1 MRKWVRWWGIV
12 VFILIILLTLGVWY
26 LLADRIITNNIEK
39 TGEFIVGAKV
49 DVGKVN
55 LTLIPLGISLNDLK
69 VADPNSPMQNL
80 IDVDNIHFHL
90 DGKYLFER
98 KVIINDMVVDGLKFN
113 TKRKKSGEIK
123 GAEPLTV
130 KHAID
135 GFILP
140 LFDLSKLESFVKQE
154 KLQSIDALMDVS
166 QDIKRVENE
175 WNASIRMIP
184 NMEDIQEYQNRTNV
198 IIADIKRNKVS
209 GLITHA
215 RRIKRLKEEIDK
227 DIENIKLNKKSMLID
242 IDSLETKKNR
252 ALGYIDKNIAKL
264 REKYTPD
271 IRGFKNFSKYI
282 FKDDVLQQIDEGL
295 VWYNKLEPLFDY
307 TYKNLNEDY
316 YGNEP
321 TLFDGIDVQFP
332 EHNPKPSFFIELA
345 KLSFEYGV
353 SNLSG
358 EIQNFTKQQ
367 YISGLPTSINLSGSN
382 LDFAESVNFSGLIN
396 HVHSDY
402 VEDKISLA
410 IRKQKIIRT
419 EYQILE
425 DWKLNI
431 SKGTMDRIF
440 EINIHDDVIDGKLKL
455 SFAGT
460 SFGSNYLGDKNILI
474 NSIDS
479 VLTKVSDFYINIGIS
494 GTPGY
499 YNTTINSN
507 IDNIVDNAVQN
518 MVGNEAIKISN
529 TITRII
535 NEKTEGLIND
545 IEFEIKQL
553 ALEIDIVGKILDEA
567 NNIFKVLP

>member
-184 NMEDIQEYQNRTNV
+184 NMEDIQGYQNRINV
-198 IIADIKRNKVS
+198 IVADIKKNKVS
-209 GLITHA
+209 ELITHA

-345 KLSFEYGV
+345 KLSFEYGIG
-353 SNLSG
+353 NLSG
-358 EIQNFTKQQ
+358 EIQNFTTQQ
-367 YISGLPTSINLSGSN
+367 NISGLPTSISLSGSN
-382 LDFAESVNFSGLIN
+382 LDFAESVNISGLIN
-396 HVHSDY
+396 HVNSKS

-410 IRKQKIIRT
+410 ITKQKINRT
-419 EYQILE
+419 EYKILE
-425 DWKLNI
+425 DWELNI
-431 SKGTMDRIF
+431 RHGTVDRIF
-440 EINIHDDVIDGKLKL
+440 DINIHNGVIGGKLKL
-455 SFAGT
+455 NFVGT

-479 VLTKVSDFYINIGIS
+479 VLSRISDFYVDIVIS
-494 GTPGY
+494 GTSGDY
-499 YNTTINSN
+499 RTSINSN
-507 IDNIVDNAVQN
+507 LDSIVDKAVRNIV
-518 MVGNEAIKISN
+518 MNEANKVYN
-529 TITRII
+529 TINRVISD
-535 NEKTEGLIND
+535 KTDKLIDD
-545 IEFEIKQL
+545 IEYEIKQL
-553 ALEIDIVGKILDEA
+553 ALELDTVDNILNEA
-567 NNIFKVLP
+567 NNILKVLP